1 MLNLEF
7 DNIEE
12 MKKFFFNDERDFE
25 LIYTNTYQCIKEA
38 IDNNKETILLVEI
51 TFKNMKDK
59 VHMES
64 EYQDFERTLETC
76 LKYFESTEDYDKCK
90 EISTILK
97 KIK

>member
-1 MLNLEF
+1 
-7 DNIEE
+7 
-12 MKKFFFNDERDFE
+12 
-25 LIYTNTYQCIKEA
+25 
-38 IDNNKETILLVEI
+38 
-51 TFKNMKDK
+51 MKDK

-64 EYQDFERTLETC
+64 EYKDFERTLETC